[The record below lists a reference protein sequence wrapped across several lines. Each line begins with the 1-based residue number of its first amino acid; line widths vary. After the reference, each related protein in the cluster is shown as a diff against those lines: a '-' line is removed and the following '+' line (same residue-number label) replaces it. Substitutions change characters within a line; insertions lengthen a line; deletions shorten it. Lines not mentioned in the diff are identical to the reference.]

1 MQWWEET
8 VHDLGVMHDWQE
20 QKQLEAAIRDLV
32 RLAIEPARLEGYE
45 QGLAD
50 GKRRAAA

>member
-8 VHDLGVMHDWQE
+8 VHALVVMHDWTQ
-20 QKQLEAAIRDLV
+20 QKQFEEAIRDL
-32 RLAIEPARLEGYE
+32 ARFAVERAKREGYE

-50 GKRRAAA
+50 GKRSAVN